1 MKFGILDLLAVALGT
16 LFVGLK
22 LTDSIDWSWWWV
34 LAPFWGWA
42 VITVVIVVVVVIL
55 EEL

>member
-1 MKFGILDLLAVALGT
+1 MRFGILDLLSVSLTT

-22 LTDSIDWSWWWV
+22 LTDNVDWSWWWV

-42 VITVVIVVVVVIL
+42 IITVVIIVICVIL

>member
-1 MKFGILDLLAVALGT
+1 MRFGILDLLSVSLTT

-22 LTDSIDWSWWWV
+22 LTDNVDWSWWWV
-34 LAPFWGWA
+34 LAPFWVW
-42 VITVVIVVVVVIL
+42 VVISLIIIVICVIL

>member
-1 MKFGILDLLAVALGT
+1 MRFGILDLLSVSLTT

-22 LTDSIDWSWWWV
+22 LTDNVDWSWWWV
-34 LAPFWGWA
+34 LAPFWVWVA
-42 VITVVIVVVVVIL
+42 ISLVIIVICVIL